1 MYDRYFDEQDEYTT
15 TEVLR
20 RAYALGVAS
29 VCDDPDDEAY
39 ERLKQRSPDSYD
51 RSIIELAYDEG
62 RAEALDLEGT
72 VENSEAIWDRLVETT
87 LDPETDD
94 GADLPEGL
102 PELLSGGDGTGPA
115 AGLPESLDLP
125 SFLRR

>member
-1 MYDRYFDEQDEYTT
+1 MYDKYFDEQDEYTT
-15 TEVLR
+15 AEVLQ
-20 RAYALGVAS
+20 RAYAFGVAS
-29 VCDDPDDEAY
+29 VCSDPDDEAY
-39 ERLKQRSPDSYD
+39 ERLKRRSPDSYD
-51 RSIIELAYDEG
+51 RSLIELAYEEG

-72 VENSEAIWDRLVETT
+72 VEDSETIWNRLVETT

-94 GADLPEGL
+94 ETDLPEGL

>member
-1 MYDRYFDEQDEYTT
+1 MYDRYFDEQDEYTS

-29 VCDDPDDEAY
+29 VCGDPDDEAY
-39 ERLKQRSPDSYD
+39 ERLKRRSPDSYD
-51 RSIIELAYDEG
+51 RSIVELAYEEG
-62 RAEALDLEGT
+62 RAEALDLEGS
-72 VENSEAIWDRLVETT
+72 VEDGETIWSRLVETT
-87 LDPETDD
+87 PDPGTDD
-94 GADLPEGL
+94 ETDLPEGL
-102 PELLSGGDGTGPA
+102 PERLSGNAGAGPA

>member
-1 MYDRYFDEQDEYTT
+1 MYDRYFDERDEYTT
-15 TEVLR
+15 TEILR

-29 VCDDPDDEAY
+29 VCGDPDDEAY
-39 ERLKQRSPDSYD
+39 ERLKRRSPDSYD
-51 RSIIELAYDEG
+51 RSIVELSYEEG
-62 RAEALDLEGT
+62 RAEALDLEGS
-72 VENSEAIWDRLVETT
+72 VEDSETIWNRLVETT

-102 PELLSGGDGTGPA
+102 PELLSGSDGTGPA
-115 AGLPESLDLP
+115 AGLPERLDLP